1 VYERT
6 VNASGT
12 VQIDRYTY
20 SVGTQYRGEKVYFE
34 VDATTRVFQISVM
47 ARFVKTLPIQGL
59 HSNQMALND
68 YVTLIKQEADLISRY
83 HQMAWHKEG
92 ELPS

>member
-47 ARFVKTLPIQGL
+47 ARFVKTVPIQGL
-59 HSNQMALND
+59 HPNSMALND

-92 ELPS
+92 EPLT